1 MSNNPDGGVV
11 VTPLDLLHIIEGRA
25 RQIALYAQNP
35 TNSFSAKDL
44 LRAVAQLYGH
54 VETLDGMLEKA
65 QAADTKPEAN

>member
-1 MSNNPDGGVV
+1 MSNNPDGVV
-11 VTPLDLLHIIEGRA
+11 LTPLDMIHVIEGRA

-65 QAADTKPEAN
+65 SAAEAKQEAN